1 MEPVYCC
8 AKLLTAKRKSRC
20 PFPPDGEG
28 EEEVSLHCIHLTF
41 FGLFSVCFG
50 LIRNLSALPV
60 FGQHNTTQHAYDLQV
75 HACACK
81 SASSACWH
89 FSCGHWAEGT
99 QYWLKP
105 PTIVQVRI
113 TMQLFWVHDGYYLQF
128 AWSTW

>member
-8 AKLLTAKRKSRC
+8 AKLLTAERKSRC
-20 PFPPDGEG
+20 PVPPEG
-28 EEEVSLHCIHLTF
+28 EVEEVSLHCIHLTF

-60 FGQHNTTQHAYDLQV
+60 FGQHNTTRIRL
-75 HACACK
+75 ACACK

-89 FSCGHWAEGT
+89 FNCGHWAEGT
-99 QYWLKP
+99 QYWVNP

-113 TMQLFWVHDGYYLQF
+113 TMQLFSAHDGYYLQF
-128 AWSTW
+128 AWSTR